1 MMRARLR
8 HAAAAI
14 VLGAVLVAAAGAQ
27 ERPPLPRFASLRSDE
42 VNLRAGPGKQYP
54 VEWVFVRRSLPVEVF
69 AEYGQWRKIRDID
82 GSVGWVHSSLLSTAR
97 TVIVADTT
105 RTLRHGPAGEARPLL
120 RAEAGVLGKLL
131 ACEVAWCR
139 VEIAG
144 EKGWMQRRHLWGVYA
159 DETVK

>member
-8 HAAAAI
+8 YAAAAI
-14 VLGAVLVAAAGAQ
+14 VLGSVLVTAAGAQ

-82 GSVGWVHSSLLSTAR
+82 GSVGWVHSSLLSAAR

-105 RTLRHGPAGEARPLL
+105 RTLRHGPADEARPLL

-144 EKGWMQRRHLWGVYA
+144 EKGWMPRRHLWGVYS